1 MVDYKWHKHQL
12 EAKKREIREK
22 AELKS
27 KKAHF
32 KRKKAEYEAKY
43 GISFENDEKRPKIN
57 ELRVSKRN
65 FDKFRTFSK
74 NYAPGDPVS
83 LYHHGDRVYET
94 NPCAKVKLDEIKPPL
109 QVGDRVILTYKYI
122 AGNSYPVW
130 GSKFEC
136 IGTIIEVGDNR
147 TRVDWDNGR
156 TYQYPMSALDHAPMG
171 STRLATSKAILDYCG
186 TTAVI
191 DPNTAFRIYKQGSMD
206 RLKCKSMLDWH
217 ENVDR
222 AAELIDR

>member
-136 IGTIIEVGDNR
+136 IGTIIEIKKNAGR
-147 TRVDWDNGR
+147 IRVEWDNGKK
-156 TYQYPMSALDHAPMG
+156 YDYPA
-171 STRLATSKAILDYCG
+171 STLSLADTSILDQSG
-186 TTAVI
+186 KPAV
-191 DPNTAFRIYKQGSMD
+191 PNPNQAFRLHKRGSMD
-206 RLKCKSMLDWH
+206 RLKEPKWNDEEADFRSKLED
-217 ENVDR
+217 
-222 AAELIDR
+222 AIDR